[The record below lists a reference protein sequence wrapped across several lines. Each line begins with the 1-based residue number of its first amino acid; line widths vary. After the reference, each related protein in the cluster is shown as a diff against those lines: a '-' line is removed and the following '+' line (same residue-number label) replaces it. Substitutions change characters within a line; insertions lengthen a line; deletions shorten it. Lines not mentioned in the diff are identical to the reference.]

1 MRRFLFCFIFLMF
14 HGAIFAFE
22 CKPVRLIKGTMN
34 KGILTVQYLFPEGT
48 TITND
53 FSTKGERYLYYVIFA
68 SNNGSETYGSRY
80 NTDIL
85 ESKLEYSDVTRHKGQ
100 QSIPVIVGNNP
111 SKISPKATLNGD
123 FVLKHGFTGSSSPSP
138 FDSISYNIT
147 EEIRAYKYICVAI
160 VTCYWDAPQPGS
172 AKLYQNSK
180 IQKFELNKNPPSILM
195 NDIKI
200 SDSNLLGEKY
210 YTKKDSVQLTIT
222 DKYKKYIVNDTSVNS
237 NSPVT
242 LSEGVNIIKVK
253 VVDYLFNESNIL
265 SFNIVKDKTG
275 PNVTLKFGSDYE
287 INNGIYESPTGF
299 KIIGIVEDS
308 IKDADRIEYNWI
320 VLDFMSKQKIDKSYY
335 TVNGN
340 EFNITQPGK
349 YSVQLESKD
358 FVGNSGKSKTVTLE
372 IKRVKPVVK
381 KISLTP
387 IVEKSNITK
396 IEVAWESDTEDKY
409 ISYEK
414 SKLYYRVKNGV
425 GDENGSSASLSIT
438 SRKNLFIDLN
448 KLDLNRNKRNTI
460 EVWVELISPYGVSS
474 DKKLETFVIPAKL
487 RIENIDTREE
497 NENIYVSINL
507 SNTQQELSDYEEIYI
522 SRLPDEK
529 YISSNLQG
537 DFYKEKLEDISV
549 NGIKTDILPVSSACG
564 HQYITYGVTGKIKG
578 IEEVEG
584 QNSKSIM
591 LPNTKG
597 FIEYDIKDSEGTE
610 ITLNTQDT
618 VNLQNNLVV
627 NKDGKVSLNIR
638 GFDYDLDE
646 WNLSL
651 YKVIDFSG
659 VVCKK
664 LEFNQRLLENKKV
677 ENIGLLLDYGNN
689 SYVFEWQEKN
699 KQGDTETVYS
709 SPFTLEMTENPLNKN
724 GYLIKIANT
733 QGINTE
739 YVRTRPGE
747 ELIFETSSGD
757 VVAWSFGDGSKETG
771 ARVFHRYHQNE
782 NQQTDNF
789 VYRLEVESNNIK
801 LADFN
806 VRVEDTQQGAL
817 LENEVWRG
825 KHFIYGTVIVP
836 EGIKLEVK
844 KSEIEE
850 TEIFLENSNY
860 AENPASLYVRGMI
873 NVKECKKITV
883 NNGIFKKTGI
893 FIENNSENIINNT
906 SISGLERGIVVK
918 DGGNLLLKDV
928 SIDSCEIG
936 IHNFGILKLIDSNIE
951 NNYEYGLKDEYGA
964 SLLQDEN
971 NTIKNNVINHYL
983 IK

>member
-14 HGAIFAFE
+14 HGAIFAIAP
-22 CKPVRLIKGTMN
+22 CKNMFMEIDEN
-34 KGILTVQYLFPEGT
+34 KGSVNVIYQSPDGINFKQDGW
-48 TITND
+48 D
-53 FSTKGERYLYYVIFA
+53 YLYYVVFA
-68 SNNGSETYGSRY
+68 SNNGSETYDSRS

-85 ESKLEYSDVTRHKGQ
+85 ESKLEYSDVTRYDGQ
-100 QSIPVIVGNNP
+100 QSIPEIVKNTGKLSAKKANNRDVI
-111 SKISPKATLNGD
+111 
-123 FVLKHGFTGSSSPSP
+123 LKQGFTGSYGSN
-138 FDSISYNIT
+138 FLGRLEISLP
-147 EEIRAYKYICVAI
+147 EIIKSYAYVGVAI
-160 VTCYWDAPQPGS
+160 ITCEWSTGYYYVSFSQS
-172 AKLYQNSK
+172 AIVKKCK
-180 IQKFELNKNPPSILM
+180 INKNPPSISM
-195 NDIKI
+195 KDISI
-200 SDSNLLGEKY
+200 SDYKLHGGKY
-210 YTKKDSVQLTIT
+210 YTKKNAVEITINGN
-222 DKYKKYIVNDTSVNS
+222 YKKYIINNTSMNS
-237 NSPVT
+237 KSTVI
-242 LSEGVNIIKVK
+242 LSYGENTINVK
-253 VVDYLFNESNIL
+253 VVDYLFNESNNL
-265 SFNIVKDKTG
+265 SFNIVKDTIG
-275 PNVTLKFGSDYE
+275 PNVTVVVAPSDYE
-287 INNGIYESPTGF
+287 INNGIYESPTEFTIQGTV
-299 KIIGIVEDS
+299 KDS
-308 IKDADRIEYNWI
+308 ILNADPIKYNWI
-320 VLDFMSKQKIDKSYY
+320 VLDFDSQQKISVSDYK
-335 TVNGN
+335 VNGDI
-340 EFNITQPGK
+340 FTIQKPGK
-349 YSVQLESKD
+349 YSVQLESND
-358 FVGNSGKSKTVTLE
+358 FLGNLGKSKPVILQ
-372 IKRVKPVVK
+372 INRVKPVVK
-381 KISLTP
+381 NIFLTP
-387 IVEKSNITK
+387 IVENLNLTK
-396 IEVAWESDTEDKY
+396 IEVSWDSETEDKN
-409 ISYEK
+409 ISYSNSNMYFRIKNEEDETNGNY
-414 SKLYYRVKNGV
+414 SKVPLKTRN
-425 GDENGSSASLSIT
+425 
-438 SRKNLFIDLN
+438 NLFIDLEN
-448 KLDLNRNKRNTI
+448 LDLNRNKRNTI

-507 SNTQQELSDYEEIYI
+507 SNTQQELEDYEEIYI

-529 YISSNLQG
+529 HISANLQG

-733 QGINTE
+733 LGINTE

-918 DGGNLLLKDV
+918 AGGNLLLKDV